1 MTEWGVVGVII
12 ALVGLF
18 FTLMK
23 PISNLTKTIT
33 ELTVVV
39 RDLRKEMDEHRT
51 NSKTSHERLWE
62 HNEKQDNILSEH
74 GQRLSTVEAKV
85 GIKHN

>member
-18 FTLMK
+18 LALVK

-33 ELTVVV
+33 ELIVVV
-39 RDLRKEMDEHRT
+39 RDLRKEMDEHKT
-51 NSKTSHERLWE
+51 NSKTSHEKLWE
-62 HNEKQDNILSEH
+62 HNTKQDEIISEH
-74 GQRLSTVEAKV
+74 GRKISRIEEKV
-85 GIKHN
+85 GIKES